1 MWWQS
6 LKCLLSGSLQK
17 WFATHDVESTS
28 ELASLSTKSHCQCM
42 GADPAGLSSPSTY
55 SLPCRTFKCSE
66 FRNSEMKFRISFS
79 TPNDIS
85 T

>member
-28 ELASLSTKSHCQCM
+28 EPASLSTKSHCQCT
-42 GADPAGLSSPSTY
+42 GADPEGLSFPST
-55 SLPCRTFKCSE
+55 LPIACPAEHSSVQ
-66 FRNSEMKFRISFS
+66 NSVLVHS
-79 TPNDIS
+79 
-85 T
+85 